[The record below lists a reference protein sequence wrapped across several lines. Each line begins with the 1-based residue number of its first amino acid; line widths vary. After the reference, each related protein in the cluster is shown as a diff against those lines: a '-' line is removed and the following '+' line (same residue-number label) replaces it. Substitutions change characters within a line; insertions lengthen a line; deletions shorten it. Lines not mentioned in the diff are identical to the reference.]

1 MNGVPDIR
9 YDVASVL
16 NRGCRDYQEDAIAT
30 DFPLGAD
37 FGYAVL
43 SDGMGGHAAGDVA
56 SKIVVTEVFS
66 ELKFQ
71 TSDIGGLE
79 TNMGRVLKSAAVSAN
94 ECMAAHASTNP
105 QTAGMGATLVAPVFI
120 RDHLFWI
127 SIGDSP
133 LFLMRNGRLRQLN
146 EDHSLGPHIDY
157 MVRSGMM
164 TEDVGRNHPDRNA
177 LTSVLIGE
185 TIERIDCPE
194 RPFRLRNGDIL
205 IVASDGI
212 QFLSNGQITRTVD
225 ELAEKGS
232 AAIAEALLEELRE
245 VDDPE
250 QDNVCFSV
258 IKIDM
263 PYVNSDEVDTQTQDQ
278 EPRKR
283 ATRATTRPIKPEDVP
298 KPEIVMHNAT
308 NGHDAV
314 VKSST
319 GTNGAPPKWAE
330 PVSNGNGH
338 DPASNGHGSHGQAAD
353 DDAAS
358 GYDANGY
365 DEDNGADFGEDK
377 DAVSSHQQAASS
389 DANSP
394 IFLRRRWLTTDS
406 SA

>member
-16 NRGCRDYQEDAIAT
+16 NRGRRDYQEDAIAT
-30 DFPLGAD
+30 DFPMGAE

-71 TSDIGGLE
+71 TSDIKGLE
-79 TNMGRVLKSAAVSAN
+79 TNMGQVLRSAAVSAN

-133 LFLMRNGRLRQLN
+133 LYLMRNGRLRQLN

-164 TEDVGRNHPDRNA
+164 SEDVGRNHPDRNA

-185 TIERIDCPE
+185 TIERIDCPD
-194 RPFRLRNGDIL
+194 RPFRLQGGDIL
-205 IVASDGI
+205 IVASDGL
-212 QFLSNGQITRTVD
+212 QFLSNGQISRIVEDNAT
-225 ELAEKGS
+225 EGS
-232 AAIAEALLEELRE
+232 SAIATGLLEELR
-245 VDDPE
+245 DLNDPE

-258 IKIDM
+258 IMVDM
-263 PYVNSDEVDTQTQDQ
+263 PTVANEDTNIFAPEF
-278 EPRKR
+278 EPRKGR
-283 ATRATTRPIKPEDVP
+283 TQRVTTRPIRPQDMPGAGGGPEEVAEP
-298 KPEIVMHNAT
+298 T
-308 NGHDAV
+308 NGKNGETAVAKDKHDSSEIAV
-314 VKSST
+314 K
-319 GTNGAPPKWAE
+319 
-330 PVSNGNGH
+330 VSNGHEDEANGH
-338 DPASNGHGSHGQAAD
+338 NGDASNGKTTEASDDPEDMELAD
-353 DDAAS
+353 APT
-358 GYDANGY
+358 
-365 DEDNGADFGEDK
+365 
-377 DAVSSHQQAASS
+377 
-389 DANSP
+389 P
-394 IFLRRRWLTTDS
+394 IFLRRRWLAKDS
-406 SA
+406 NA

>member
-71 TSDIGGLE
+71 TSDIEGLE
-79 TNMGRVLKSAAVSAN
+79 SNMGRVLKSAAVSAN
-94 ECMAAHASTNP
+94 ECMAAHASSNP

-133 LFLMRNGRLRQLN
+133 LFLLRNGRLRQLN

-185 TIERIDCPE
+185 PIERIDCPE
-194 RPFRLRNGDIL
+194 RPFRLRHGDIL

-212 QFLSNGQITRTVD
+212 QFLSNGQIKRTVED
-225 ELAEKGS
+225 QADKGS

-258 IKIDM
+258 IRIEM
-263 PYVNSDEVDTQTQDQ
+263 PLVNGDETNIFAPEF

-283 ATRATTRPIKPEDVP
+283 GPRATTRPIKPQDA
-298 KPEIVMHNAT
+298 PEPEKVSSEVANGHANGSSTT
-308 NGHDAV
+308 NGTSSVPDAGAENNAANERGQP
-314 VKSST
+314 SPSEAST
-319 GTNGAPPKWAE
+319 
-330 PVSNGNGH
+330 
-338 DPASNGHGSHGQAAD
+338 
-353 DDAAS
+353 
-358 GYDANGY
+358 
-365 DEDNGADFGEDK
+365 
-377 DAVSSHQQAASS
+377 
-389 DANSP
+389 P
-394 IFLRRRWLTTDS
+394 IFLRRRWLASDS